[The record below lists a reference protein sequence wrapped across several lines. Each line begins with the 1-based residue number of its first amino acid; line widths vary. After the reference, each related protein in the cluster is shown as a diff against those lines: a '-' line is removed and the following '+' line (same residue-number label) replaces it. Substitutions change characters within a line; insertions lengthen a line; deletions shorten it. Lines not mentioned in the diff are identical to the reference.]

1 MQTFDTIESFRK
13 HVSGY
18 RNPGKTI
25 GFVPTM
31 GALHTGHLALV
42 RRCKQENGLAVCSI
56 YVNPTQFNNPE
67 DLRNYPR
74 TLEADRQLL
83 QEAGCDVLF
92 APTDAEMYPQAPHLK
107 MDFGSLETVLE
118 GKFRTGHFN
127 GVGLVVA
134 KLFHIVQ
141 PDTAYFGQKDL
152 QQCLVIRRLIRDL
165 SFPIE
170 MKIHPTV
177 READGLAM
185 SSRNR
190 RLTPAQRAAAPLL
203 YQALSMAGQVLAGGG
218 TVEAATKTVET
229 HLSQSGEIRLEYF
242 EVADSQNLSGIT
254 SAVVVPPYALC
265 IAAHLGLVRLIDN
278 ILVEP

>member
-13 HVSGY
+13 YVSGH
-18 RNPGKTI
+18 RKPGKTI

-31 GALHTGHLALV
+31 GALHAGHLALV

-56 YVNPTQFNNPE
+56 YVNPTQFTNPE

-92 APTDAEMYPQAPHLK
+92 APTDAEMYPQTPQLK

-118 GKFRTGHFN
+118 GKFRPGHFN

-141 PDTAYFGQKDL
+141 PDMAYFGQKDL

-165 SFPIE
+165 SFPIALE
-170 MKIHPTV
+170 IHPTV

-218 TVEAATKTVET
+218 TVAAATKTVET

-242 EVADSQNLSGIT
+242 EVADSQSLSRIA
-254 SAVVVPPYALC
+254 SAVIVPPYALC
-265 IAAHLGLVRLIDN
+265 IAAHLGSVRLIDN
-278 ILVEP
+278 VLVGS